1 VNVKP
6 DVEAGWACACAPVS
20 SRGQIDAHIGRA
32 QLAMEAQRTHFHGPS
47 LLVLQSDDVDSAQ
60 YISPAFT
67 MGIPL
72 DIALG

>member
-1 VNVKP
+1 
-6 DVEAGWACACAPVS
+6 VS

-72 DIALG
+72 DIALGYLQGKNHFYRTHFAI